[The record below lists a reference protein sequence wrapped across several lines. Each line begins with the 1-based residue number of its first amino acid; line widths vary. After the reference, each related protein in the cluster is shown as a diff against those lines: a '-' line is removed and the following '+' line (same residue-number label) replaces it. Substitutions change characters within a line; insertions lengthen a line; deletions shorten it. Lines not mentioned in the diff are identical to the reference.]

1 MILQVYDSAHAMD
14 LTAWRLYLAE
24 QYENGTPLSF
34 LADCEPQTY
43 QLTPEQIDAVFGIN
57 TIWSDSG
64 DVTVTYDRQY
74 LIHGWNAIGA
84 YVSPTEEAS
93 DADMY
98 FIDLGGTYYGGTIDF
113 LSGKMLVTHGSK
125 QIDGAYAWSV
135 SSNDGY
141 FLNKGYHNMDVD
153 ASKASISNLFLYSS
167 TVWTDKHFGFNDS
180 QTLWVGDTGLAVYG
194 SLQKFKDALDATP
207 LQIVYPLATPI
218 EVQLTPQQIELLVG
232 TNHIWSDDGNIV
244 HVKTR
249 TFENEEDSE
258 IIDVDYITTI
268 QYDGIMCG
276 EGIVP
281 KVEM

>member
-1 MILQVYDSAHAMD
+1 MILQIYDSAHAMD

-24 QYENGTPLSF
+24 QNANGTPLSF

-113 LSGKMLVTHGSK
+113 LSGVMTVTHMTFVGLEAADVGTRSEVRYA
-125 QIDGAYAWSV
+125 DVGA
-135 SSNDGY
+135 
-141 FLNKGYHNMDVD
+141 
-153 ASKASISNLFLYSS
+153 
-167 TVWTDKHFGFNDS
+167 
-180 QTLWVGDTGLAVYG
+180 TGLRAGASVLSSHYRQISASATVTEGTFQVEDNLLTVYDNRFT
-194 SLQKFKDALDATP
+194 SESEANEILAD
-207 LQIVYPLATPI
+207 VEWCYPLRTPI

-232 TNHIWSDDGNIV
+232 TNHIWSDEGNIV
-244 HVKTR
+244 HVKIR
-249 TFENEEDSE
+249 TYENEEDSDV
-258 IIDVDYITTI
+258 IDVDYITTI
-268 QYDGIMCG
+268 QYDGMMCG
-276 EGIVP
+276 EGIIP
-281 KVEM
+281 KTEM